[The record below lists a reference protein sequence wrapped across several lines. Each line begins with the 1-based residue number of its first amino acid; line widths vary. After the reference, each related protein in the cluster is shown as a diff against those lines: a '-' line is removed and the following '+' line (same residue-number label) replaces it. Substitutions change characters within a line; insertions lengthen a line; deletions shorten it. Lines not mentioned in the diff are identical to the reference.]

1 MYQYVVILWDVDSLF
16 RQYGIVVI
24 TMITCKF
31 VQVRTKDGVTRIIM
45 FKDETF
51 VLLLSAACGTY
62 SIFDCIYCISTNGL
76 YFNIMR

>member
-1 MYQYVVILWDVDSLF
+1 MYQYVVILWDAVDSLF

-31 VQVRTKDGVTRIIM
+31 MQVRTKYGVTRIMM

-51 VLLLSAACGTY
+51 VLLLSVACGTY
-62 SIFDCIYCISTNGL
+62 SIFDCIYCIRIKC
-76 YFNIMR
+76 FVV